1 MRSTTFLLTSLLS
14 TSLVLASSK
23 DLSNDTKVEIS
34 IKQEGIK
41 YIKMLGGT
49 LKNQLQIHMKSDKTG
64 LSAIGFCSAK
74 AEMITKEVNK
84 ELPEYAS
91 VRRTALK
98 IRNDN
103 NTPNALDI
111 KVMKE
116 YEASIAAKTF
126 SPTDIKIVKEGDTTR
141 IYKPLITQGVCL
153 KCHGSNIS
161 KEVQNEITI
170 NYPND
175 QAVAF
180 EKGSL
185 RGVIVSEIKDNKE

>member
-23 DLSNDTKVEIS
+23 DLSNDTKVEIT

-49 LKNQLQIHMKSDKTG
+49 LKKQLQIHMKSDKTG
-64 LSAIGFCSAK
+64 LSAIGFCSLK
-74 AEMITKEVNK
+74 AEGITKEVNK
-84 ELPEYAS
+84 ELPDHAS

-103 NTPNALDI
+103 NTPDSIDI

-126 SPTDIKIVKEGDTTR
+126 LPTDIKIVKEGDTTR
-141 IYKPLITQGVCL
+141 IYKPLITQGICL
-153 KCHGSNIS
+153 TCHGSNIS
-161 KEVQNEITI
+161 KEIQNEITT

-185 RGVIVSEIKDNKE
+185 RGVIVSEIKK

>member
-23 DLSNDTKVEIS
+23 NLSNDIKSEMT

-41 YIKMLGGT
+41 YIQILGGT
-49 LKNQLQIHMKSDKTG
+49 LKNQLQIHIKSDKTG
-64 LSAIGFCSAK
+64 LSAIGFCSLK
-74 AEMITKEVNK
+74 AEGITKEVNK
-84 ELPEYAS
+84 ELPVYAS

-103 NTPNALDI
+103 NTPDSIDI

-126 SPTDIKIVKEGDTTR
+126 LPTDIKIVKEGDTIR
-141 IYKPLITQGVCL
+141 IYKPLITQGICL
-153 KCHGSNIS
+153 TCHGSNIS
-161 KEVQNEITI
+161 KEIQNEITT

-175 QAVAF
+175 KAVAF

-185 RGVIVSEIKDNKE
+185 RGVIVSEIKR